1 MFVLVSNA
9 TDAHSSERYNAR
21 DDTRVP
27 LSLTDDKWLTGV
39 LVLSAHDF
47 LKYILLSSASLVH
60 CFFFFSRRM
69 VPPSLVL
76 SLSFF
81 FFFVVNS
88 RNASSF
94 QYIPTQFSLLF
105 L

>member
-60 CFFFFSRRM
+60 CFFF
-69 VPPSLVL
+69 PPGSFPK
-76 SLSFF
+76 FF
-81 FFFVVNS
+81 FFFCGQLSERVQFSIYSN
-88 RNASSF
+88 
-94 QYIPTQFSLLF
+94 QFSLLF

>member
-39 LVLSAHDF
+39 LVLSAPDF
-47 LKYILLSSASLVH
+47 FFIYFVVFSFPRSLLL
-60 CFFFFSRRM
+60 FFSRRM

-81 FFFVVNS
+81 FFCGQLSERVQFSIYSN
-88 RNASSF
+88 
-94 QYIPTQFSLLF
+94 QFSLLF